1 MQNSINYKTIWRIY
15 SCTCMYVN
23 TSRLNAIESVYSY
36 IWVYVHMYVG
46 YIEVMSVQEV
56 NEDVWWEVWR
66 CMNVRRGVG
75 VRGDIIYG
83 WWAGSVTILPLR

>member
-1 MQNSINYKTIWRIY
+1 
-15 SCTCMYVN
+15 
-23 TSRLNAIESVYSY
+23 
-36 IWVYVHMYVG
+36 MYVG

-75 VRGDIIYG
+75 FRGDIIYG
-83 WWAGSVTILPLR
+83 WWADSVTILPLR